1 MEQKNING
9 MRVLDQQQ
17 VDEIIAWCE
26 NDEYL
31 TGGQVKDVEKR
42 LSDGNG
48 GYKDVSYE
56 RWHFERDDTHFGL
69 YIYWYI
75 DIQQIMSDKY
85 VAAIE
90 VGTKREE
97 DRDVIFPAIFRMYES
112 IRGANDLRR
121 LILLG
126 WEVVK
131 AGEAIIHRQRFVND

>member
-1 MEQKNING
+1 METKNFNG
-9 MRVLDQQQ
+9 MKVLSQQTA
-17 VDEIIAWCE
+17 DEIIAWCE
-26 NDEYL
+26 QDKYL
-31 TGGQVKDVEKR
+31 KGGRVKDVEKR
-42 LSDGNG
+42 ISDGDG
-48 GYKDVSYE
+48 GYKDVSYK

-69 YIYWYI
+69 YIYWHI

-90 VGTKREE
+90 VGAKREE

-126 WEVVK
+126 WDMVK
-131 AGEAIIHRQRFVND
+131 TGESIIHRQEFYND